1 MTLTSSTIDATA
13 IEHAAGKILMK
24 LQRSNIK
31 NTHWHSGSGH
41 ISRNN

>member
-1 MTLTSSTIDATA
+1 MNTTRAHTRKTLTSSTIDATA

-31 NTHWHSGSGH
+31 NTH
-41 ISRNN
+41 